1 MSVTTCSVKRASLLS
16 WLSWLFWFVSIFLMK
31 VRLRE
36 VNSDLVE
43 SIKQSQEVDLVTL
56 L

>member
-1 MSVTTCSVKRASLLS
+1 MSVTTSSVKRASLLS
-16 WLSWLFWFVSIFLMK
+16 WLSWFVSIFLMK